1 MVAKRSIAIRPVI
14 FALALFLTGCVGYA
28 HPSNPGYGAAYY
40 PGYVTQPYVAPPV
53 VVPYASRPY
62 WYAPPPPPRH
72 HHHHRDRDR
81 DYKHRY
87 RG

>member
-1 MVAKRSIAIRPVI
+1 MVAKCSIVIRPVI

-28 HPSNPGYGAAYY
+28 YPSNPGYGTAYY
-40 PGYVTQPYVAPPV
+40 PGYVAQPYVAPPI
-53 VVPYASRPY
+53 VVPYARRPY

-81 DYKHRY
+81 DHKHRY